1 MEEVNQTQTSKSFTS
16 KQSLSSSIKKSEKA
30 LPFSPRK
37 KKDVISGLAERY
49 KLRRKYVERR
59 GRKAHTL
66 TEEQQK
72 WLDDAFDRPD
82 ITYVNPGRLR
92 GEEGWGTVKFAEA
105 MMGIL
110 TK

>member
-1 MEEVNQTQTSKSFTS
+1 M
-16 KQSLSSSIKKSEKA
+16 
-30 LPFSPRK
+30 
-37 KKDVISGLAERY
+37 
-49 KLRRKYVERR
+49 ERR

-92 GEEGWGTVKFAEA
+92 GEEGWGTVKLAEA

>member
-1 MEEVNQTQTSKSFTS
+1 MEEENQTQTSKSFTS

-49 KLRRKYVERR
+49 KLRIKYVERR

-72 WLDDAFDRPD
+72 WLNDAF
-82 ITYVNPGRLR
+82 VNPGRKDNVYVGKKD
-92 GEEGWGTVKFAEA
+92 GERQYVQKLSL
-105 MMGIL
+105 IHI
-110 TK
+110 